1 MVRSLVS
8 LFFAGALLLSGC
20 RSLPDASPF
29 ADATVGLRNAV
40 TMGGNAVVAE
50 LKRSP
55 VEGMDAQASSLEQA
69 WTGRTKAMAALVE
82 YARSLQAITSAGENG
97 AESVQKLATAAETL
111 AQTLGAASFAAGSV
125 GQLATD
131 TLKFLGEQIIR
142 ARAARTLE
150 TALAEMQPAIDRI
163 AELFAADL
171 ADLGAVIE
179 VAIDSQRDRFADE
192 NQGPLFYRK
201 QLLAT
206 QADLMKIIATDL
218 KNGKSPTELART
230 DELRKVDDLLQAQ
243 APWYAAYS
251 DRQESIA
258 ARGRMSAELMGTIRI
273 AFTEWAAAHAQLLA
287 AIRTKRAP
295 AAAELIETS
304 HRIHDLVLRYRQL

>member
-1 MVRSLVS
+1 MVRSVVS
-8 LFFAGALLLSGC
+8 VFLAGALLLSGC

-55 VEGMDAQASSLEQA
+55 VEGMDAQADSLEQA
-69 WTGRTKAMAALVE
+69 WAERTKAMSALVE
-82 YARSLQAITSAGENG
+82 YAHSLQAITSSGNNG
-97 AESVQKLATAAETL
+97 AESVQKLATAAGTL
-111 AQTLGAASFAAGSV
+111 AQALGAANFAAGTV
-125 GQLATD
+125 GQLAID
-131 TLKFLGEQIIR
+131 TLKFLGDQIIR
-142 ARAARTLE
+142 ARAAKTLE
-150 TALAEMQPAIDRI
+150 AALAEMQPAIDRI

-171 ADLGAVIE
+171 ADLSAVIE
-179 VAIDSQRDRFADE
+179 VTIDSQRDRLADE

-218 KNGKSPTELART
+218 KNGKSPTELARA
-230 DELRKVDDLLQAQ
+230 DELRRVDELLQAQ
-243 APWYAAYS
+243 APWYAAYAA
-251 DRQESIA
+251 RQESIA

-273 AFTEWAAAHAQLLA
+273 AFAEWAAAHAQLLV
-287 AIRTKRAP
+287 AIRTKRLPNAT
-295 AAAELIETS
+295 ELIETS
-304 HRIHDLVLRYRQL
+304 QRIHDLVLRYRQL